1 METHRFLCLLSS
13 TVTESLTD
21 ARESDS
27 AVKAVTETD
36 GREAQKERREPED

>member
-1 METHRFLCLLSS
+1 MEKNRFLCLLSS

-36 GREAQKERREPED
+36 GREAQKGRREPED